1 MVVFDR
7 TFKHNAYIHAP
18 VKKWICGFLT
28 VLLMLAASGC
38 VSVPDRIQQ
47 AYGEQLQQLSRHSG
61 NVDKTFTEETE
72 GELLIY
78 QIDWL
83 PTTKMDAHGFP
94 GKAKRSY
101 LSPVPK
107 TPEDVGAIALINIDV
122 SRFGTYENGAA
133 ALQYIYHVAILD
145 KNTLKMVQAVDL
157 VGGEPPAQTSGPNQY
172 GSKIS
177 KSKLI
182 ETAQELYK
190 KALLMQTEP

>member
-1 MVVFDR
+1 
-7 TFKHNAYIHAP
+7 
-18 VKKWICGFLT
+18 
-28 VLLMLAASGC
+28 MLAASGC